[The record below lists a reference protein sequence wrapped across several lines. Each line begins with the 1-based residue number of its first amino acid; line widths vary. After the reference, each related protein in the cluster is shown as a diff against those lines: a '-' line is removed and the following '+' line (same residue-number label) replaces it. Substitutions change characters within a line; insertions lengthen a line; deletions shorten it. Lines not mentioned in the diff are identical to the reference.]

1 MKEWMRTTILV
12 GPTFVAPFV
21 AAPAAGARGDIHCAF
36 RGTELYE
43 SDSASETRASRRGRL
58 QPQPEFLSRATRPAP
73 NPALT

>member
-36 RGTELYE
+36 RGTEPYE
-43 SDSASETRASRRGRL
+43 SASETRARRRGRL